1 MMAGSSRV
9 ATLKATEMLG
19 NLSNMGTWEKETTG
33 SPASLRRNASSYNLG
48 TKENFFTLCTSY
60 EGPILGTDRI
70 LGRQRFMGRVLCK
83 ER

>member
-1 MMAGSSRV
+1 MMAGSPRV

-48 TKENFFTLCTSY
+48 TKENFFYLMY
-60 EGPILGTDRI
+60 VLRGTHTGDR
-70 LGRQRFMGRVLCK
+70 
-83 ER
+83 